1 MRLFIHHRTDYRF
14 SEPQARLV
22 QLLRLTPTSHE
33 GQNVVDWRIDVDCD
47 ARLKPGHDGYGNETC
62 MLYVDGPIE
71 HISLTVSGEVLT
83 EDRAGVV
90 IGAPEPLPPQL
101 FTQTTRLTRP
111 GASILDLAR
120 GIEAGGGSPLD
131 RAHRLNHEI
140 YERMRFSTAQA
151 DVDRT
156 ACDAFDAGEGVGQDF
171 AHIFISAARS
181 MGLPARYVSGHVYR
195 RGAEASRQSASHGWA
210 EAYIADYGWIGFD
223 PTDDI
228 CPHDAYVRVAI
239 GLDYHDAAPVSG
251 ARTGG
256 GREMLDVGVRV
267 GLSQVQT
274 QG

>member
-47 ARLKPGHDGYGNETC
+47 ARLKPARDGYGNETC
-62 MLYVDGPIE
+62 MLYVDGPVE
-71 HISLTVSGEVLT
+71 RISLTVNGEVLT

-90 IGAPEPLPPQL
+90 IGAPEPLPPLL
-101 FTQTTRLTRP
+101 FTQTTRLTH
-111 GASILDLAR
+111 ASAAILDLAR
-120 GIEAGGGSPLD
+120 EIEADDASPLE

-140 YERMRFSTAQA
+140 YERMRFSTARSDA
-151 DVDRT
+151 DRT
-156 ACDAFDAGEGVGQDF
+156 AAAAFDAGEGVGQDF
-171 AHIFISAARS
+171 AHIFITAARS
-181 MGLPARYVSGHVYR
+181 MSLPARYVSGHVYR
-195 RGAEASRQSASHGWA
+195 RGAESAKLPASHGWA
-210 EAYIADYGWIGFD
+210 EAYIEDYGWIGFD
-223 PTDDI
+223 PTADI

-256 GREMLDVGVRV
+256 GSEMLDVGVRV
-267 GLSQVQT
+267 GLSQSQT
-274 QG
+274 QD